1 MKKAFED
8 NLPRVKPRVR
18 FSVPVEGAPAQEATG
33 SAENGSERVDIH
45 AAVQSAA
52 EAALL
57 RRAGNTAGPC
67 AGGRISR
74 LPRQPLPHPFPSSG
88 RAVCTAEELA
98 PPARVPA
105 EESPLPPARA
115 GRTCAN
121 PVELSCRSA
130 CRRKLRNRLLAIQDQ
145 AAKTTAADNPGE
157 VLAAAEGLALEL
169 NEARAR
175 ASRFE
180 RELTRARAD
189 LSTAVAEAEAER
201 QRVDAQQAQLAEARQ
216 LLTGLEA
223 ELSMLEEERDEVLT
237 EVRGLRQAD
246 GARRDSLTA
255 LSQELDEARRGLAE
269 ARAEQVEIVRELE
282 AGDIEGARLTH
293 ELKRV
298 EGERA
303 RLLEELT
310 ELSSTKGE
318 LADSRRTLERVHQ
331 LLAVAATVKRK

>member
-18 FSVPVEGAPAQEATG
+18 FNAPVESVPTEATASPAG
-33 SAENGSERVDIH
+33 FEPAVADPVAASAELR

-52 EAALL
+52 EAALREDRPVTEEHPVAPASPPESG
-57 RRAGNTAGPC
+57 RRPVANAGPSLL
-67 AGGRISR
+67 RDE
-74 LPRQPLPHPFPSSG
+74 PSPSP
-88 RAVCTAEELA
+88 RAVDSRE
-98 PPARVPA
+98 PPADQR
-105 EESPLPPARA
+105 
-115 GRTCAN
+115 
-121 PVELSCRSA
+121 
-130 CRRKLRNRLLAIQDQ
+130 RRKLRNRLWAIQHQVVQ
-145 AAKTTAADNPGE
+145 AKPEGPGE

-169 NEARAR
+169 TEARAR

-201 QRVDAQQAQLAEARQ
+201 QRVDAQHAQLGEARQ
-216 LLTGLEA
+216 LLAGLEV

-237 EVRGLRQAD
+237 EVRLLRQAD
-246 GARRDSLTA
+246 GARRESLTA
-255 LSQELDEARRGLAE
+255 LSQELDEARRGVAE

-282 AGDIEGARLTH
+282 AGDIEIGRLTH

-298 EGERA
+298 EGERS

-310 ELSSTKGE
+310 ELSGTKGE